1 MKKLRGIQ
9 LVSTSTIFQHHR
21 LCVEVKISHRTL
33 YYTDFKFVRD
43 KNEHYAEAYADFL
56 GEIFKSSV
64 SHKGTSKF

>member
-33 YYTDFKFVRD
+33 YYTDFKFVR
-43 KNEHYAEAYADFL
+43 Y
-56 GEIFKSSV
+56 FKS
-64 SHKGTSKF
+64 KYYKFCLIVFLSLPDMPL